1 MSVSIRDQTTEA
13 REERMAATKDQI
25 MGFLAQEFPQALMK
39 SSIEEIT
46 PRGAQLLYRV
56 DAGDLRPGQTV
67 SGPTLMLVADYVLY
81 ITILGHL
88 GLVAMAVTTNMTI
101 NFFRK
106 PNGNRD
112 IRAVCKLI
120 KVGKTLVTGE
130 VWLYS
135 MDDEEPVAHVIG
147 TYALPQKSSD

>member
-1 MSVSIRDQTTEA
+1 
-13 REERMAATKDQI
+13 MAMDKQEI
-25 MGFLAQEFPQALMK
+25 IKFLAQEFPQALQK
-39 SSIEEIT
+39 STIEEISAK
-46 PRGAQLLYRV
+46 GAQLLYRV

-67 SGPTLMLVADYVLY
+67 SGPTLMLIADYVLY
-81 ITILGHL
+81 IAILGHL

-135 MDDEEPVAHVIG
+135 LDDEEAVAHVIG
-147 TYALPQKSSD
+147 TYALPPQQKED

>member
-1 MSVSIRDQTTEA
+1 MSVSIRHQTTGA

-56 DAGDLRPGQTV
+56 DTGDLRPGQTV

-81 ITILGHL
+81 IAILGHL

-135 MDDEEPVAHVIG
+135 LDDEEPVAHVIG

>member
-1 MSVSIRDQTTEA
+1 
-13 REERMAATKDQI
+13 MAASKEEI
-25 MGFLAQEFPQALMK
+25 MEFLAQEFPQALQK
-39 SSIEEIT
+39 SVIEEIT
-46 PRGAQLLYRV
+46 PKGAQLLYQV
-56 DAGDLRPGQTV
+56 DARDLRPGQTV
-67 SGPTLMLVADYVLY
+67 SGPTLMLIADYVLY
-81 ITILGHL
+81 IAIMGHL

-135 MDDEEPVAHVIG
+135 LDDEEPVAHVIG
-147 TYALPQKSSD
+147 TYALPPQQKED

>member
-1 MSVSIRDQTTEA
+1 MTI
-13 REERMAATKDQI
+13 TKHEI
-25 MGFLAQEFPQALMK
+25 VEFLAQEFPQALRK
-39 SSIEEIT
+39 CSIEAIT
-46 PRGAQLLYRV
+46 PKGAELLYQV
-56 DAGDLRPGQTV
+56 DREDLRPGQTV
-67 SGPTLMLVADYVLY
+67 SGPTLMLVADFVLY
-81 ITILGHL
+81 VAIMGHL

-106 PNGNRD
+106 PKAGQN

-135 MDDEEPVAHVIG
+135 GDEEEAVAHVIG
-147 TYALPQKSSD
+147 TYAIPQKS

>member
-1 MSVSIRDQTTEA
+1 
-13 REERMAATKDQI
+13 MAMDKQEI
-25 MGFLAQEFPQALMK
+25 IKFLAQEFPQALQK
-39 SSIEEIT
+39 STIEEISAK
-46 PRGAQLLYRV
+46 GAQLLYRV

-67 SGPTLMLVADYVLY
+67 SGPTLMLIADYVLY
-81 ITILGHL
+81 IAILGHL

-135 MDDEEPVAHVIG
+135 LDDEEPVAHVIG
-147 TYALPQKSSD
+147 TYALPPQQKED

>member
-1 MSVSIRDQTTEA
+1 
-13 REERMAATKDQI
+13 MAMDKQEI
-25 MGFLAQEFPQALMK
+25 IEFLAQEFPQALQK
-39 SSIEEIT
+39 STIEEI
-46 PRGAQLLYRV
+46 PAKGAQLLYRV

-67 SGPTLMLVADYVLY
+67 SGPTLMLIADYVLY
-81 ITILGHL
+81 IAILGHL

-135 MDDEEPVAHVIG
+135 LDDEEPVAHVIG
-147 TYALPQKSSD
+147 TYALPQNSTSTLGE

>member
-1 MSVSIRDQTTEA
+1 
-13 REERMAATKDQI
+13 MAASKEDI
-25 MGFLAQEFPQALMK
+25 MEFLAQEFPQALKK
-39 SSIEEIT
+39 SVIEEIT
-46 PRGAQLLYRV
+46 PKGAQLLYKV
-56 DAGDLRPGQTV
+56 DARDLRPGQTV
-67 SGPTLMLVADYVLY
+67 SGPTLMLIADYVLY
-81 ITILGHL
+81 IAIMGHL

-135 MDDEEPVAHVIG
+135 LDDEEPVAHVIG
-147 TYALPQKSSD
+147 TYALPQSSASTLGG

>member
-1 MSVSIRDQTTEA
+1 
-13 REERMAATKDQI
+13 MAMDKQEI
-25 MGFLAQEFPQALMK
+25 IEFLAQEFPQALKK

-46 PRGAQLLYRV
+46 PKGAQLLYHV
-56 DAGDLRPGQTV
+56 DPRDLRPGQTV
-67 SGPTLMLVADYVLY
+67 SGPTLMLIADYVLY
-81 ITILGHL
+81 IAILGHL

-106 PNGNRD
+106 PDGTRD

-135 MDDEEPVAHVIG
+135 LDDEEPVAHVIG
-147 TYALPQKSSD
+147 TYALPPSSSA